1 MTKHLLGALIA
12 MAMFAAPASAA
23 EICGNGV
30 DDDLDGSEDDGCFPA
45 MTTGVCESP
54 LSCGE
59 TGMIS
64 PSTGS
69 LHYSLPPD
77 VAPRVPWGIGIGMRR
92 FYTSAYAPAPG
103 APVWK
108 KPLGERWQHTYMTWL
123 DLSGSGAGSTISL
136 HTSQGRDVL
145 FTFVSGTGCADVDY
159 APQPGFHVQYM
170 RIVKSSCVPIRFEMK
185 LLTGEVL
192 QYSNAGRLTGI
203 VAPGIAPPTEAV
215 LLTYDGNSQVSTVTD
230 GSGTRRLLFSY
241 SSNLL
246 STVQFQINFSGTW
259 TTQHTT
265 SYSYTSGA
273 LTSVTIGGQ
282 LAQQMTYTSSFLTK
296 IADGAGKV
304 IVSFAYD
311 STVASRAVR
320 ADTQSGMIGV
330 ELSSSRSTCSGKT
343 VVYFNLGATTNC
355 TDDSNCSAGQ
365 MCGGKTGTGAT
376 GKCFRGARCL
386 TLTSPHEDLVTT
398 VAPLAPAGHTCDGA
412 CTDVAQYIWNTG
424 GGSLNLAAIQDP
436 AGFYETRAFNA
447 NGLPV
452 WINYGDPDSS
462 PDSQNGNRTV
472 YLRYDNPNFPGK
484 VTEIRR
490 RSELDNDASLCNE
503 SSIAG
508 CARTLIFYSDFGK
521 PSKVSRNGTT
531 LGWSAGSVSE
541 TLYQNDTDYQYD
553 SQGRLTQVSL
563 SHGTADDLTKFDY
576 WSGSGDVLK
585 DGMLRNVKRELVSG
599 APGTYVTSSADAYD
613 FWGNPTTLT
622 DSDTDATNS
631 TGTVTCLTFSASRGV
646 LTSRREAMAAQT
658 TCATSNGADLTTT
671 WARDSALRLTQL
683 TRPDGSCMFY
693 EWGHSDSARPAHLLR
708 TKRRDD
714 CNAASSGERQ
724 EYVYDGGF
732 AFEGLVTEIQTYD
745 AAGVLT
751 AKQPFTYFDSR
762 KLEKM
767 INPVDTSKFTGLS
780 YDSRGLVSQIDAAGN
795 LGKTVFNRSGVPGQE
810 GRVTSVDRYKTSS
823 LFDSWSLLYDWTG
836 NQEKVT
842 DGDALPTET
851 VRDDLGR
858 VVKLISADMSLPTVR
873 IYDNANRLRTVI
885 KAQGGAPGVQRVH
898 SYSYDRI
905 GRLVTADMA
914 DLSGLAGNCID
925 PGLPET
931 NQQYDL
937 AKDLGGNPSCP
948 MGVTCSRTG
957 GRLAYV
963 KQILMC
969 SSDLVTYPDGSIDQE
984 TWYGYDDAGRVIREY
999 IKDDTGRVAN
1009 HAFTWTKSGLATVT
1023 LPSTAV
1029 VGFTYGSTGNSDTD
1043 LISAVWR
1050 TSTSTPVVN
1059 AIIWFPYGPLKQYNQ
1074 QNQISNK
1081 LQRTAIA
1088 RNLAYR
1094 LASVA
1099 VENQSN
1105 GTDTFSVTIA
1115 EDAKGRVTKRDYT
1128 LAASGV
1134 TDSFFLYDDQDRV
1147 TCETTNLVSSCP
1159 LTGSNLKNNHAQGF
1173 TNAGDWKKLLR
1184 PIPGS
1189 TGLTNDFS
1197 LTPGTH
1203 QISQI
1208 NQSDGSPTFGVTQY
1222 QYDARGN
1229 RLSDAPSHAN
1239 LSHARRDY
1247 VFDGR
1252 DNLINVHGWYYT
1264 GSAWHEYD
1272 VASAFDAKNRRVF
1285 KQFLDTSTNAK
1296 AQWFFYYDPLD
1307 RLTEVRY
1314 TPNTATPTT
1323 FSTFQLFWLGDRLVT
1338 YWQTDS
1344 GGATSKRY
1352 VATDEAGRPIDMW
1365 SWPPSGNAS
1374 RVWAINPSAWGFDTN
1389 AIGSAVF
1396 QPVLFAGQYLDSETA
1411 ALEDPSG
1418 TPVHRPGVAANGAR
1432 TFDPFTGAYLQF
1444 DPAAD
1449 ESWSTYVYAGSN
1461 PVGNSDPDGRLFM
1474 SVSVSLQIWG
1484 DAPVCTGPTI
1494 GNIEE
1499 SLTPWGQQSYIDCL
1513 ANPTYIDGNF
1523 GPGGGGPWVQPE
1535 PEPTTYTKR
1544 KFGIARDCMYVASSC
1559 AAAVPTEH
1567 QRCLKLRCEASYCF
1581 DPWWGYPPVVNP
1593 TIISICAAAKS
1604 EYNAE
1609 ECGAILASGAAL
1621 KCRVSIKPPCPPG
1634 SISSCGPGDLDFPYN
1649 FTDPAGGAGGGLVQ
1663 VMDLP
1668 QTTTF

>member
-1 MTKHLLGALIA
+1 MTRHLLGALIA
-12 MAMFAAPASAA
+12 MAMFATPASAA

-30 DDDLDGSEDDGCFPA
+30 DDDADGSEDDGCFPT

-92 FYTSAYAPAPG
+92 FYTSAYDPG
-103 APVWK
+103 AGTPVWK
-108 KPLGERWQHTYMTWL
+108 KPLGDRWQHTYMTWL
-123 DLSGSGAGSTISL
+123 SVTGGGNPGSTISL
-136 HTSQGRDVL
+136 HTSQGRDVH
-145 FTFVSGTGCADVDY
+145 FTYDQFVLGGPIFK
-159 APQPGFHVQYM
+159 PQAGFHVQWM
-170 RIVKSSCVPIRFEMK
+170 QLNESCDPFFNCSYTSVTMI

-192 QYSNAGRLTGI
+192 TYSHPAGRLTNI
-203 VAPGIAPPTEAV
+203 SAPGTGGSVA
-215 LLTYDGNSQVSTVTD
+215 LTYDGAGQVSTVTD
-230 GSGTRRLLFSY
+230 ADGKRRLLFSY

-246 STVQFQINFSGTW
+246 STVQFQINVSGTW

-282 LAQQMTYTSSFLTK
+282 LAQVMTYTSSFLTK

-304 IVSFAYD
+304 IVNFAYD
-311 STVASRAVR
+311 STVPSRAVR

-330 ELSSSRSTCSGKT
+330 ELNSSRSTCSGKT

-355 TDDSNCSAGQ
+355 TDDSNCGAGQ

-424 GGSLNLAAIQDP
+424 GGALNLAAIQDP
-436 AGFYETRAFNA
+436 AGYYETRAFNA

-462 PDSQNGNRTV
+462 ADSKNGARTV
-472 YLRYDNPNFPGK
+472 FLFYDPNFPGK
-484 VTEIRR
+484 VSEIRR
-490 RSELDNDASLCNE
+490 RSDLDDNAASCTE
-503 SSIAG
+503 SSSTG
-508 CARTLIFYSDFGK
+508 CARTMIFYSSYGK
-521 PSKVSRNGTT
+521 PSQISRRGTT
-531 LGWSAGSVSE
+531 LNWSGGSVSE
-541 TLYQNDTDYQYD
+541 TPYQNDTDYQYD

-563 SHGTADDLTKFDY
+563 SHGTANDLTKFEY

-599 APGTYVTSSADAYD
+599 APGTYVTNSADAYD

-622 DSDTDATNS
+622 ESDTDSTLS

-646 LTSRREAMAAQT
+646 LTSRREAMAGQA
-658 TCATSNGADLTTT
+658 TCASSNAADLTTT
-671 WARDSALRLTQL
+671 WTRDSALRLTQL

-745 AAGVLT
+745 PAGVLT
-751 AKQPFTYFDSR
+751 EKQPFTYFDSR
-762 KLEKM
+762 TLEKM

-823 LFDSWSLLYDWTG
+823 LFDSWNLLYDWTG

-842 DGDALPTET
+842 DGDAKATET

-858 VVKLISADMSLPTVR
+858 VVKLISPDMSFPTVR
-873 IYDNANRLRTVI
+873 IYDNADRVRTVI
-885 KAQGGAPGVQRVH
+885 EAQSGVPGLERVH
-898 SYSYDRI
+898 SYSYDRL
-905 GRLVTADMA
+905 GRVVSADMA
-914 DLSGLAGNCID
+914 DLSQLAGNCLD
-925 PGLPET
+925 PGGHAET
-931 NQQYDL
+931 AEQYDL
-937 AKDLGGNPSCP
+937 AKDPGGAPSCP
-948 MGVTCSRTG
+948 AGASCSRTG

-1009 HAFTWTKSGLATVT
+1009 HAFTWTKNGDLATVV

-1029 VGFTYGSTGNSDTD
+1029 VGFTYGSAGNSDTD

-1059 AIIWFPYGPLKQYNQ
+1059 AITWFPYGPLKQYNQ
-1074 QNQISNK
+1074 QNQIANK

-1094 LASVA
+1094 ITTAA

-1115 EDAKGRVTKRDYT
+1115 EDAKGRVTKRDYA

-1134 TDSFFLYDDQDRV
+1134 TDSFFLFDDQDRV
-1147 TCETTNLVSSCP
+1147 TCETTNLVGSCP
-1159 LTGSNLKNNHAQGF
+1159 LTGSNIKNNHSQGF

-1184 PIPGS
+1184 PVAGS
-1189 TGLTNDFS
+1189 GGGLTNDFS
-1197 LTPGTH
+1197 LNTGTH
-1203 QISQI
+1203 QISQV
-1208 NQSDGSPTFGVTQY
+1208 NQSDGVTAFGITEY
-1222 QYDARGN
+1222 QYDERGS
-1229 RLSDAPSHAN
+1229 RLSDAPSHAT

-1307 RLTEVRY
+1307 RMTEVRY

-1323 FSTFQLFWLGDRLVT
+1323 FTTFQLFWLGDRLVA

-1352 VATDEAGRPIDMW
+1352 VATDEMGRPIDMW
-1365 SWPPSGNAS
+1365 SWPTSGNAS

-1389 AIGSAVF
+1389 AIGPTLF
-1396 QPVLFAGQYLDSETA
+1396 QPIMFAGQYQDIETA
-1411 ALEDPSG
+1411 ALADPIG
-1418 TPVHRPGVAANGAR
+1418 GFAHRPGVVLNGFR
-1432 TFDPFTGAYLQF
+1432 TYDPFVGGYLQV
-1444 DPAAD
+1444 DRLVPKT
-1449 ESWSTYVYAGSN
+1449 WSSYVYVDSD
-1461 PVGNSDPDGRLFM
+1461 PVGSIDPSGLEEDEGLGGYWKEDKSCWCPPEASCFCDEW
-1474 SVSVSLQIWG
+1474 IN
-1484 DAPVCTGPTI
+1484 TGWVGWPDSGGWHDCIYENRCPGEGGIPTV
-1494 GNIEE
+1494 
-1499 SLTPWGQQSYIDCL
+1499 W
-1513 ANPTYIDGNF
+1513 
-1523 GPGGGGPWVQPE
+1523 GGGGWHPQPPQPDPDLIALIE
-1535 PEPTTYTKR
+1535 AAIAALTEVAEQVGQDPKSDPSTS
-1544 KFGIARDCMYVASSC
+1544 GIPVTGTETGTSLPIKPKHLMGVTCYAVYQLCIAGCGPQITSACKANCVDKLHKCNERGGP
-1559 AAAVPTEH
+1559 AVP
-1567 QRCLKLRCEASYCF
+1567 F
-1581 DPWWGYPPVVNP
+1581 N
-1593 TIISICAAAKS
+1593 
-1604 EYNAE
+1604 
-1609 ECGAILASGAAL
+1609 
-1621 KCRVSIKPPCPPG
+1621 
-1634 SISSCGPGDLDFPYN
+1634 
-1649 FTDPAGGAGGGLVQ
+1649 
-1663 VMDLP
+1663 
-1668 QTTTF
+1668 